1 MTIDISDG
9 VCGYIAGGLGNQ
21 LFILA
26 ASWQQSTRLGVPLYL
41 DRSFHTQPGTR
52 PYELDTLGD
61 LPAMVLDDNSPWRSK
76 RISAMRVVPV
86 PLPRRPL
93 RRRVHLERDGSRYDP
108 RIDRIVPGTTLFGYF
123 QSPKY
128 FPNVADGMAALIADA
143 PETPAEHALLEKVRA
158 DPRVGVHL
166 RRGDYL
172 DAAEDRRVI
181 SSSTY
186 AIRARDL
193 LRRLGIDHPLRIFSD
208 SPDLVREE
216 LDGVDADVEIFDD
229 GGVLNS
235 VNTLKAM
242 SAGPAFVMS
251 NSTFSW
257 WAAWLLNRRERAG
270 GVIIAPRPWDETG
283 TAKADLLD
291 PEWIAIDT
299 R

>member
-1 MTIDISDG
+1 MATDISDG
-9 VCGYIAGGLGNQ
+9 ICGYIAGGLGNQ

-26 ASWQQSTRLGVPLYL
+26 AAWQQAHRLEAPLYL
-41 DRSFHTQPGTR
+41 DRSFHRETGTR
-52 PYELDTLGD
+52 PYELDTLAELPGTVMDGD
-61 LPAMVLDDNSPWRSK
+61 SPWRSR

-93 RRRVHLERDGSRYDP
+93 RRRVYLERDGARYDR
-108 RIDRIVPGTTLFGYF
+108 RIDNIRRGTTLFGYF

-128 FPNVADGMAALIADA
+128 FPDVAEGMAALIAGA
-143 PETPAEHALLEKVRA
+143 PESPAERAVLDRVRA
-158 DPRVGVHL
+158 DPRIGVHL

-181 SSSTY
+181 SSTAY
-186 AIRARDL
+186 AIRSRDL
-193 LRRLGIDHPLRIFSD
+193 LRRLGVDEPLRIFSD
-208 SPDLVREE
+208 SPELVRDE
-216 LDGVDADVEIFDD
+216 LGADGSDIEVFDD
-229 GGVLNS
+229 GGALNS

-257 WAAWLLNRRERAG
+257 WAAWLTARREPLAP
-270 GVIIAPRPWDETG
+270 IIAPRPWDETG

-291 PEWIAIDT
+291 PSWIGLDT